1 MSIFRGGLFSEKK
14 KRKIGGLPSPSV
26 SLFKIQTHTNWL
38 PFCSHSSLLSQDRQ
52 RHKTL
57 HCGIMHWLCKK
68 KKSLINILNS
78 SCTSGFTDIKKAFIP
93 CAPSKAVIEH
103 CKDTHSW
110 IHRVSQQHHRCL
122 MENMLKRGEVNK
134 DMSCLCANMDTED
147 ISWEKKTMPN
157 RKQAA
162 TASFLLPSCLSR
174 FSSRGTRV
182 NTQVLTVNTANC
194 FCRWP
199 EEELVIT
206 CKAWT

>member
-1 MSIFRGGLFSEKK
+1 ME
-14 KRKIGGLPSPSV
+14 
-26 SLFKIQTHTNWL
+26 
-38 PFCSHSSLLSQDRQ
+38 
-52 RHKTL
+52 
-57 HCGIMHWLCKK
+57 LCTDYVKKK

-93 CAPSKAVIEH
+93 CALSKAVIEH

-206 CKAWT
+206 CKA